1 MTDKRSGLAKRFHG
15 ARQSRILGGDPFAGW
30 KEKRDKLFVLSLGNG
45 LSTRTACLSSPST
58 LQGQDPGLPCPMEP
72 LCKTTCHC
80 RGPCGYMT
88 SNNKDGVQIVLFFF
102 MNVACLLC
110 SLSLFIDYSD
120 QKEQITM
127 TTARSGL
134 PHNIFHSLVYILT
147 IMCMN

>member
-1 MTDKRSGLAKRFHG
+1 MEGEERQAVCAKFGKWTLNLA
-15 ARQSRILGGDPFAGW
+15 
-30 KEKRDKLFVLSLGNG
+30 
-45 LSTRTACLSSPST
+45 RTACLSSPST
-58 LQGQDPGLPCPMEP
+58 LQDQDPGLPCPMEP

-134 PHNIFHSLVYILT
+134 PHNVFHSLVYILT
-147 IMCMN
+147 IVYELMSP